1 MKLICHYLDNFHFK
15 LKFRPNNDASI
26 QGFFLCSQLT
36 QEGEI
41 YDESEKIMQSL
52 LDSVI
57 PELYK
62 HISGQKKSE
71 AVRVSVA
78 LAIVKI
84 LKLMPTDVMQFRL
97 PSLITS
103 TSLIKISCNL

>member
-1 MKLICHYLDNFHFK
+1 
-15 LKFRPNNDASI
+15 
-26 QGFFLCSQLT
+26 
-36 QEGEI
+36 
-41 YDESEKIMQSL
+41 MQSL
-52 LDSVI
+52 LDTVI

-62 HISGQKKSE
+62 HISGQKKAE

-84 LKLMPTDVMQFRL
+84 LKLLPADVMQFRL

-103 TSLIKISCNL
+103 EFFHLCR